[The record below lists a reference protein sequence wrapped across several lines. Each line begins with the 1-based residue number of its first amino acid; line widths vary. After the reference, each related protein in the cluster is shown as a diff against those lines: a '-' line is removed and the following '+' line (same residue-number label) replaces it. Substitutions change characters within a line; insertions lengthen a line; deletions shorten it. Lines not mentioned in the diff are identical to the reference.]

1 MSGNT
6 LFMLGVIHRDKEG
19 PSLLRYWLNR
29 IQPDSVTLELS
40 YYGIRFRKKFSEKYT
55 KRIDRIATRC
65 AERSTFYNEDSLS
78 YLLSYIHVPYEYEVV
93 SAYGSEHNIPFYTID
108 MDFFSYIKLRRIEDL
123 LSEEN
128 IEQMLLLTETPNSN
142 LEITAARL
150 FFEKGISLNKYD
162 TEMYI
167 RDRYMSSKIRDLMK
181 YCKNKKFLHVCG
193 WQHLQ
198 DPSGVYTPL
207 NPIKVFSHDKTIC
220 I

>member
-6 LFMLGVIHRDKEG
+6 FVMLGVIHRDTEG
-19 PSLLRYWLNR
+19 PSLLKYWLNR

-40 YYGIRFRKKFSEKYT
+40 HYGVRFRRKFSEKYT
-55 KRIDRIATRC
+55 KRIDQIVMRC
-65 AERSTFYNEDSLS
+65 AERGKSYNEDSLS
-78 YLLSYIHVPYEYEVV
+78 YLLSYINIPYEYEVT
-93 SAYGSEHNIPFYTID
+93 STYGAEHSIPFYTID
-108 MDFFSYIKLRRIEDL
+108 MDFFSYMKLRNIEDL

-128 IEQMLLLTETPNSN
+128 IEQMLLFAETPNRN
-142 LEITAARL
+142 QAITAARL
-150 FFEKGISLNKYD
+150 FFEKGITITEYD
-162 TEMYI
+162 REMYI

-181 YCKNKKFLHVCG
+181 YCNNKKFLHVCG

-207 NPIKVFSHDKTIC
+207 HPIKVFSHDKTIR